1 MIEIKKYKYINEKG
15 DGIEIPHEI
24 KTLGRIVTLVKR
36 DGYFPLLQTA
46 LPEINDSG
54 TVYIYFYP
62 IKGIKRTKSSRGFR
76 TFYRI
81 TCRGFDELQYALKKL
96 GYKNYKG

>member
-62 IKGIKRTKSSRGFR
+62 IKGIKRAKSSRGFR

-81 TCRGFDELQYALKKL
+81 TCRGV
-96 GYKNYKG
+96 